1 LLDLLILKPIVLQN
15 LPWLCQKQDCQKY
28 LMHLQED
35 YWTLGPIFDC
45 KQQRLMYILQNQN
58 DCPRLDHLQLNCN
71 LYRRNKETQ
80 HTPLLEFS

>member
-1 LLDLLILKPIVLQN
+1 VPKAGLSKIPNAFTGRLLDSI
-15 LPWLCQKQDCQKY
+15 
-28 LMHLQED
+28 
-35 YWTLGPIFDC
+35 GPIDC